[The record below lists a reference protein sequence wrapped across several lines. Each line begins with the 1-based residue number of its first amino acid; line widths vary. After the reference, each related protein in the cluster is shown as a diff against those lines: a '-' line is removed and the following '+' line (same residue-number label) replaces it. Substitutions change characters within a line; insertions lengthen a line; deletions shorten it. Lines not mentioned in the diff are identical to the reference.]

1 MANQYFY
8 VLLCADQSLYAGYT
22 NDLDKRIKAHN
33 AGQGA
38 KYTKA
43 RRPVELVYSET
54 FSDKSEAMKREYWFK
69 KTLRTR
75 TKKESFLREKG
86 IIIVEGQ
93 VTHL

>member
-8 VLLCADQSLYAGYT
+8 VLLCADQSLYAGHT

-75 TKKESFLREKG
+75 PKKESFLREKG

>member
-1 MANQYFY
+1 M
-8 VLLCADQSLYAGYT
+8 
-22 NDLDKRIKAHN
+22 
-33 AGQGA
+33 
-38 KYTKA
+38 
-43 RRPVELVYSET
+43 VYSET

-75 TKKESFLREKG
+75 PKKESFLREKG

>member
-8 VLLCADQSLYAGYT
+8 VLLCADQSLHARYT
-22 NDLDKRIKAHN
+22 NHLDKRIKAHN

-75 TKKESFLREKG
+75 PKKESFLREKG

>member
-8 VLLCADQSLYAGYT
+8 VLLCADQALYAGYT

-75 TKKESFLREKG
+75 PKKESFLREKG

>member
-1 MANQYFY
+1 MPDK
-8 VLLCADQSLYAGYT
+8 VLNIPKPDVRSSWFILKL
-22 NDLDKRIKAHN
+22 
-33 AGQGA
+33 
-38 KYTKA
+38 
-43 RRPVELVYSET
+43 

-75 TKKESFLREKG
+75 PKKESFLREKG

>member
-1 MANQYFY
+1 MANYYFY

-33 AGQGA
+33 TGQGA

-54 FSDKSEAMKREYWFK
+54 FSDKSEALKREYWFK

-75 TKKESFLREKG
+75 PKKDAFLREKG
-86 IIIVEGQ
+86 IVITDGD
-93 VTHL
+93 VTQL

>member
-43 RRPVELVYSET
+43 RRPVELVYS
-54 FSDKSEAMKREYWFK
+54 
-69 KTLRTR
+69 
-75 TKKESFLREKG
+75 
-86 IIIVEGQ
+86 
-93 VTHL
+93 

>member
-69 KTLRTR
+69 ETLRTR
-75 TKKESFLREKG
+75 PKKESFLREKG

>member
-22 NDLDKRIKAHN
+22 KNLDKRIKAHN

-75 TKKESFLREKG
+75 PKKNAFLREKG
-86 IIIVEGQ
+86 IVITDGQ
-93 VTHL
+93 VTSL

>member
-1 MANQYFY
+1 MANYYFY

-22 NDLDKRIKAHN
+22 NDLEKRIKAHSL
-33 AGQGA
+33 GQGA
-38 KYTKA
+38 KYTKV

-54 FSDKSEAMKREYWFK
+54 FSDKSQALKREYWFK

-75 TKKESFLREKG
+75 PKKDAFLREKG
-86 IIIVEGQ
+86 IVIIDGQ